1 MKNEGNAEFNKSLI
15 EYENMEKQLEMLL
28 IQKHQLQLQINEIKH
43 ALEQLK
49 KSKGTVYRSVGS
61 VMMLSSKDDAEKD
74 LSERQELIDVKL
86 NAISKQEEKLRGS
99 VADAQKSLQ
108 ERMKTYGKK

>member
-1 MKNEGNAEFNKSLI
+1 MTNKTDVEFNKSLI

-43 ALEQLK
+43 ALEQLG
-49 KSKGTVYRSVGS
+49 KSQGTVYRSVGS
-61 VMMLSSKDDAEKD
+61 VMMLSDKDDAKKD

-99 VADAQKSLQ
+99 VAEAQKLLQ
-108 ERMKTYGKK
+108 ERMKTYGRK